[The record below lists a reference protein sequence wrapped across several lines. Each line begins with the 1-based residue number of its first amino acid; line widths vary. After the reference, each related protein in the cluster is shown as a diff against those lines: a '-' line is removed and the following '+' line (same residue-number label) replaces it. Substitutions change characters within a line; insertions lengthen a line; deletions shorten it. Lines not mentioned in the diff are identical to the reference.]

1 MKITLTSGK
10 DLKKTKTFLKRC
22 KKLDLEDVLN
32 IYAQAGLD
40 ALRENTPKDSGKTQD
55 SWSYFIEK
63 TKDEVFIQYTN
74 DNMAGKTGIPVVIM
88 LTRGHATGGGGYVY
102 GIDFINPALDETFKY
117 IADAAWKEVMGN
129 ERGR

>member
-10 DLKKTKTFLKRC
+10 DFKKTKTFLKRC

-40 ALRENTPKDSGKTQD
+40 ALRANT
-55 SWSYFIEK
+55 
-63 TKDEVFIQYTN
+63 
-74 DNMAGKTGIPVVIM
+74 
-88 LTRGHATGGGGYVY
+88 HATGGGGYVY